1 MINSLQSRSGE
12 YASSESFKALMPS
25 EDYLYSNYL
34 SREFDYGKMAQLSK
48 FSYSHFKKLFMKKYG
63 CSPIKQV
70 RI

>member
-34 SREFDYGKMAQLSK
+34 SREFDYGKMAQLSG
-48 FSYSHFKKLFMKKYG
+48 FSCFEM
-63 CSPIKQV
+63 
-70 RI
+70 RN